1 MRTLKSREGS
11 DWPKSS
17 CLAIGRADSEL
28 SHQVPSPGSAY
39 PLAIPDPHWVS
50 QTLKRIDGD
59 SLCPLS
65 YELLLSLLAG
75 LILAPQGE
83 MADAEKASERE
94 PLWASAQDQE
104 EMLWK
109 SI

>member
-11 DWPKSS
+11 DWPKSL
-17 CLAIGRADSEL
+17 CLVIGRADSEL

-39 PLAIPDPHWVS
+39 PLSASDPHWAS
-50 QTLKRIDGD
+50 QPLERIDWD

-65 YELLLSLLAG
+65 YDLLLSLLAR

-83 MADAEKASERE
+83 MADAERASERE
-94 PLWASAQDQE
+94 SLWATAQDQE